1 MYKISEFAKLIG
13 RSQNTLRNWH
23 ATGVLIPFKVINGHR
38 YYSQAQLEEFTL
50 DKRGDS
56 VIE

>member
-23 ATGVLIPFKVINGHR
+23 KTGVLIPFRVINGHR
-38 YYSQAQLEEFTL
+38 YYSQSQLEEFTL
-50 DKRGDS
+50 DKS
-56 VIE
+56 E